1 MTGRPSS
8 DDLDAELTR
17 RVDEQARIA
26 DTLTELENHP
36 GLRLLQSAAAPTGVT
51 ATRWA
56 DVQQLLAR
64 LWTDLATHRA
74 VVADACAVRTRR
86 SRPGEREWA
95 ELHELLMTRTAG
107 ASTTRVSA
115 AEQLTPRELAGR
127 MDGGSGR
134 SPTCSTPSKPCTSPP

>member
-36 GLRLLQSAAAPTGVT
+36 GLRLLQSAAPTGVT

-56 DVQQLLAR
+56 DVQQLLAK
-64 LWTDLATHRA
+64 LWTDLATHGARQRPMS
-74 VVADACAVRTRR
+74 C
-86 SRPGEREWA
+86 SRHGRLRKPVITS
-95 ELHELLMTRTAG
+95 LHERMPKILC
-107 ASTTRVSA
+107 VSPIVRRA
-115 AEQLTPRELAGR
+115 NFAGR
-127 MDGGSGR
+127 NG
-134 SPTCSTPSKPCTSPP
+134 PA